1 MNIDG
6 MSVLTPLRAHAE
18 KHPDKLLFAFLD
30 SECGATESYTYE
42 AFLRRAAD
50 IASHLHRTQPLE
62 PGERVLLVYPPGV
75 EMICAFFACVQLG
88 LIPVPVCPPSSH
100 GFRAVLYQMN
110 HIAEDCGAAA
120 VLTDRSYLWSI
131 KLHNAAHQSLN
142 AVGQRGLY
150 VAIEVD
156 RDR

>member
-75 EMICAFFACVQLG
+75 EMICAFYHNRANTTLCGLAYGKPLFLLSRLNPPFDVLNGGPVGVRNKVGVGLLDDLG
-88 LIPVPVCPPSSH
+88 RV
-100 GFRAVLYQMN
+100 
-110 HIAEDCGAAA
+110 
-120 VLTDRSYLWSI
+120 T
-131 KLHNAAHQSLN
+131 
-142 AVGQRGLY
+142 
-150 VAIEVD
+150 
-156 RDR
+156 